1 MRSRSGAGSATAPA
15 PDNPQPSSP
24 ASRHG
29 WYRRVWTISWPIILS
44 NATVPLVGI
53 VDTAVVGHLPDPAYI
68 GAVALGAIIF
78 SFLYWG
84 FNFLRM
90 GTTGLVAQ
98 DLGSGDL
105 HELRATVIR
114 ALGLAA
120 ALGLLI
126 VLLRRPIGDLAFV
139 VLEGGAQVELHAR
152 AYYDIRVLSAPA
164 TLVNFALLGYF
175 IGVQRTRVA
184 LALQLTLNGVNLAL
198 DVLFVV
204 VLGLGVEG
212 VAGASLAGE
221 YIAALLGLALMRRT
235 LARPGGRWHLGR
247 VLDASR
253 LRALAWINLDIFLR
267 TLCAVFA
274 FFYFTATS
282 ARLGEVLLAANA
294 VLMHFL
300 MFTSYS
306 LDGFAHAA
314 EALAGGAYGARD
326 PTAFRASVRA
336 STLCAVAAACLYAVV
351 FALLGAGIVAS
362 ITGIAE
368 VRETAAS
375 YLPWVVALPLV
386 AVWSFQLDGIFV
398 GTTRSR
404 EMRNGMLVAVAIYLP
419 AVWLLVPRW
428 GNHGLW
434 AAMTAFMAARGLI
447 MGLWYPRILRDLD
460 AATRHAEAGCDGEGR
475 DRRT

>member
-1 MRSRSGAGSATAPA
+1 MSES
-15 PDNPQPSSP
+15 PQR
-24 ASRHG
+24 ASTRW
-29 WYRRVWTISWPIILS
+29 WYRRVWAIAWPIILS

-68 GAVALGAIIF
+68 GAVAIGAIIF

-98 DLGSGDL
+98 DLGGGDSD
-105 HELRATVIR
+105 ELRATMVR
-114 ALGLAA
+114 ALVLALV
-120 ALGLLI
+120 LGLLI
-126 VLLRRPIGDLAFV
+126 VLARAPIGDLAFL
-139 VLEGGAQVELHAR
+139 VLEGGEQVEHHAR

-164 TLVNFALLGYF
+164 ALANFALLGYF
-175 IGVQRTRVA
+175 IGVQRTRIA
-184 LALQLTLNGVNLAL
+184 LALQLTLNGVNLVL

-212 VAGASLAGE
+212 VAGASLVGE
-221 YIAALLGLALMRRT
+221 YTAALLGLAMMRRS
-235 LARPGGRWHLGR
+235 LAHAGGSWQLQR
-247 VLDASR
+247 VLQASR
-253 LRALAWINLDIFLR
+253 LRALARINLDIFLR
-267 TLCAVFA
+267 TLAAVFA
-274 FFYFTATS
+274 FFYFTATG
-282 ARLGEVLLAANA
+282 ARLGEVPLAANA

-314 EALAGGAYGARD
+314 EALAGNAFGARD
-326 PTAFRASVRA
+326 ARAFRAAVRA
-336 STLCAVAAACLYAVV
+336 CTLLAIGVACGYALA
-351 FALLGAGIVAS
+351 FALLGNTVVAL
-362 ITGIAE
+362 ITGIAA
-368 VRETAAS
+368 VRETAAV

-404 EMRNGMLVAVAIYLP
+404 EMRNGMAIALAAYLA
-419 AVWLLVPRW
+419 AVWLLVPIW

-434 AAMTAFMAARGLI
+434 AAMTLFMAARGLV
-447 MGLWYPRILRDLD
+447 MGMWYPRILRAL
-460 AATRHAEAGCDGEGR
+460 E
-475 DRRT
+475 